1 MLSGKASLFDINVP
15 CNNLRIILVR
25 MYRVGK
31 SYAEKLLG
39 ALGPYISNQLN
50 ISICILQK
58 LLNGKD
64 DSAPCKADLDQ
75 IILFND
81 FIEFALKD
89 KSGCF
94 GFLLKKYDKLIHCNI
109 MMLHNLIRANKL
121 KMIGIDFG
129 LLKFLDATEL
139 SK

>member
-1 MLSGKASLFDINVP
+1 MLQA
-15 CNNLRIILVR
+15 
-25 MYRVGK
+25 
-31 SYAEKLLG
+31 
-39 ALGPYISNQLN
+39 
-50 ISICILQK
+50 

-64 DSAPCKADLDQ
+64 DSGPCKTDLDR
-75 IILFND
+75 IVEFNE

-94 GFLLKKYDKLIHCNI
+94 GFLLKKYDKLIRCNAI
-109 MMLHNLIRANKL
+109 MLYDLIRANKL